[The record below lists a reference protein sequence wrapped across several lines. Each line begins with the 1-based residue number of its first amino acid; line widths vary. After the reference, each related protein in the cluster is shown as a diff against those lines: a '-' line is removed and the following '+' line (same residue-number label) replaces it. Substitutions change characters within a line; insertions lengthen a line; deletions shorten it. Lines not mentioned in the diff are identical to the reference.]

1 MYLIDIIVSEKNSSQ
16 RVVYFMFPFLGAF
29 SKSQNYGDGNL
40 INGGQGLWLGRWC
53 HCEGIVQE
61 ISWDNRTILCSNCC
75 VDA

>member
-1 MYLIDIIVSEKNSSQ
+1 
-16 RVVYFMFPFLGAF
+16 MFPFLGAF